1 MANKDILLVA
11 EMLSNEKDVD
21 KNVIFEAIEAAL
33 AMAARKGHIDDIDT
47 RVKIDHATGDYK
59 TYRCWTIVPDDA
71 EIENPAATLTLSQS
85 ATRGLTMNVGDVIE
99 EEIESIESSRI
110 ATQIVKQVIVQKVRE
125 AERAKTANAFTN
137 KIGTIVN
144 GTVKKVNREGIIVDL
159 GQNAEGILK
168 REDMLPK
175 EAYRV
180 GDRVRA
186 LLHEVQMELRGPQMM
201 LSRTRPEMLIELF
214 RIEVPEIGED
224 IIEIKSVARDPG
236 SRAKIAVK
244 TNDGRIDPIGAC
256 VGMRGSRVQTV
267 SEELNGERVDIVLWD
282 DNPAQLVINAM
293 SPAEIESIVV
303 DEETHTMEI
312 AVKEEQLS
320 QAIGRNGQNIRLA
333 SQLCRWRLN
342 IMSETEAKKRSEKE
356 ADKIKQLFIDQLGL
370 DDEMADILVAEGFT
384 TVEEIAYVPAHELL
398 DIDGFDEEL
407 VDALRER
414 AKNALLSKALA
425 GEQKQTAEDLLALEG
440 MDEQLA
446 QALANK
452 GIYTQEELAE
462 QAIDDLID
470 IEGMTEKRAG
480 ELIMLAR
487 APWFK

>member
-1 MANKDILLVA
+1 
-11 EMLSNEKDVD
+11 
-21 KNVIFEAIEAAL
+21 
-33 AMAARKGHIDDIDT
+33 
-47 RVKIDHATGDYK
+47 
-59 TYRCWTIVPDDA
+59 
-71 EIENPAATLTLSQS
+71 
-85 ATRGLTMNVGDVIE
+85 
-99 EEIESIESSRI
+99 
-110 ATQIVKQVIVQKVRE
+110 
-125 AERAKTANAFTN
+125 
-137 KIGTIVN
+137 
-144 GTVKKVNREGIIVDL
+144 
-159 GQNAEGILK
+159 
-168 REDMLPK
+168 
-175 EAYRV
+175 
-180 GDRVRA
+180 
-186 LLHEVQMELRGPQMM
+186 
-201 LSRTRPEMLIELF
+201 
-214 RIEVPEIGED
+214 
-224 IIEIKSVARDPG
+224 
-236 SRAKIAVK
+236 
-244 TNDGRIDPIGAC
+244 
-256 VGMRGSRVQTV
+256 
-267 SEELNGERVDIVLWD
+267 
-282 DNPAQLVINAM
+282 
-293 SPAEIESIVV
+293 
-303 DEETHTMEI
+303 
-312 AVKEEQLS
+312 
-320 QAIGRNGQNIRLA
+320 
-333 SQLCRWRLN
+333 
-342 IMSETEAKKRSEKE
+342 MSETEAKKRSEKE